1 MKQEEGTWE
10 LVGQLIA
17 NIPLEQKKQLDY
29 SNDISDRLDSI
40 MKERGIS
47 QRELARMTGKRPSE
61 VTRWLSGQHNFTLA
75 TIAKLSVALNHEF
88 VSVV

>member
-1 MKQEEGTWE
+1 MKREEGTWE
-10 LVGQLIA
+10 LVQQLIA
-17 NIPLEQKKQLDY
+17 AIPAEQKKQFDY
-29 SNDISDRLDSI
+29 SNDISDRLDAI

-75 TIAKLSVALNHEF
+75 TIAKLSVALNHDF
-88 VSVV
+88 VSIS

>member
-1 MKQEEGTWE
+1 MKREEETWE
-10 LVGQLIA
+10 LVQQLIA
-17 NIPLEQKKQLDY
+17 AIPPEQKKQFDY
-29 SNDISDRLDSI
+29 SNGISDRLDAI

-75 TIAKLSVALNHEF
+75 TIAMLSVALNHDF
-88 VSVV
+88 LSIV

>member
-10 LVGQLIA
+10 LVGQQNA

-29 SNDISDRLDSI
+29 SNDISDRLDAI

>member
-1 MKQEEGTWE
+1 MKREEGTWE
-10 LVGQLIA
+10 LVQQLIA
-17 NIPLEQKKQLDY
+17 AIPPEQKKQFDY
-29 SNDISDRLDSI
+29 SNGISDRLDAI

-75 TIAKLSVALNHEF
+75 TIAMLSVALNHDF
-88 VSVV
+88 LSIV

>member
-29 SNDISDRLDSI
+29 SNNISDRLDAI

>member
-1 MKQEEGTWE
+1 MKREEGTWE
-10 LVGQLIA
+10 LVQQLIA
-17 NIPLEQKKQLDY
+17 AIPPEQKKQYDY
-29 SNDISDRLDSI
+29 SNGISDRLDAI

-75 TIAKLSVALNHEF
+75 TIAMLSVALNHDF
-88 VSVV
+88 ISIV

>member
-1 MKQEEGTWE
+1 MKREEGTWE
-10 LVGQLIA
+10 LVQQLIA
-17 NIPLEQKKQLDY
+17 AIPAEQKKQFDY
-29 SNDISDRLDSI
+29 SNDISDRLDAI

-75 TIAKLSVALNHEF
+75 TIAKLSVALNHDF
-88 VSVV
+88 VSIT

>member
-1 MKQEEGTWE
+1 MKREEGTWE
-10 LVGQLIA
+10 LVQQLIA
-17 NIPLEQKKQLDY
+17 AIPVEQKKQFDY
-29 SNDISDRLDSI
+29 SNDISDRLDAI

-75 TIAKLSVALNHEF
+75 TIAKLSVALNHDF
-88 VSVV
+88 VSIS

>member
-1 MKQEEGTWE
+1 MKREEGTWE
-10 LVGQLIA
+10 LVQQLIA
-17 NIPLEQKKQLDY
+17 AIPPEQKKQFDY
-29 SNDISDRLDSI
+29 SNGISDRLDAI

-75 TIAKLSVALNHEF
+75 TIATISVALNHDF
-88 VSVV
+88 LSIV

>member
-1 MKQEEGTWE
+1 MVQ
-10 LVGQLIA
+10 QMIA
-17 NIPLEQKKQLDY
+17 SIPPEQKKQFDY
-29 SNDISDRLDSI
+29 SNDISDRLDAI

-75 TIAKLSVALNHEF
+75 TIALLSVTLNHDF
-88 VSVV
+88 LSIV

>member
-1 MKQEEGTWE
+1 MKREEGTWE
-10 LVGQLIA
+10 MVQQLIA
-17 NIPLEQKKQLDY
+17 AIPPEQKKQYDY
-29 SNDISDRLDSI
+29 SNGISDRLDAI

-75 TIAKLSVALNHEF
+75 TIAMLSVALNHDF
-88 VSVV
+88 LSIV

>member
-1 MKQEEGTWE
+1 MKREEGTWE
-10 LVGQLIA
+10 LVQQLIA
-17 NIPLEQKKQLDY
+17 AIPPEQKKQYDY
-29 SNDISDRLDSI
+29 SNGISDRLDAI

-75 TIAKLSVALNHEF
+75 TIAMLSVALNHDF
-88 VSVV
+88 LSIV